1 MIDSLSETNQH
12 KVRQCYQGFHKG
24 GRAGVVEAWFRV
36 VSLCNWVAMHYF
48 RKESSTQTLSR
59 QDRSPVGGRVL
70 SRSLRDGRPN
80 PLNDDPVELEQLDI
94 DVNRYE
100 SDRLKTKYEFRQGV
114 REKRARAPVQSDLQ
128 LLDSEGRE
136 QHESRPYPA
145 PDCSGVTCSISTSAS
160 KSPQGLQARLSTNR
174 DP

>member
-12 KVRQCYQGFHKG
+12 KVRQGYQGFHKG
-24 GRAGVVEAWFRV
+24 GRRVLLRRGSGWFPYV
-36 VSLCNWVAMHYF
+36 IGLQCTFF
-48 RKESSTQTLSR
+48 RKESSTQTSSR

-80 PLNDDPVELEQLDI
+80 PPNDDPVELEQLDI

-114 REKRARAPVQSDLQ
+114 REKRARAPVQSGL
-128 LLDSEGRE
+128 
-136 QHESRPYPA
+136 A
-145 PDCSGVTCSISTSAS
+145 AS
-160 KSPQGLQARLSTNR
+160 
-174 DP
+174 